1 MQILQKGVSS
11 TLKCS
16 ECESHPCEKVG
27 TACYNAIR
35 GDGFDAGREKVLDE
49 LEQWARD
56 AYVRRN
62 GKAGYFATYENIH
75 DKIEQLRKG
84 EQK

>member
-1 MQILQKGVSS
+1 VSS

-35 GDGFDAGREKVLDE
+35 GDGFDAGRRKTLNE
-49 LEQWARD
+49 
-56 AYVRRN
+56 AY
-62 GKAGYFATYENIH
+62 
-75 DKIEQLRKG
+75 EQLEMACWHKTTWAIIEDVFKELREQG